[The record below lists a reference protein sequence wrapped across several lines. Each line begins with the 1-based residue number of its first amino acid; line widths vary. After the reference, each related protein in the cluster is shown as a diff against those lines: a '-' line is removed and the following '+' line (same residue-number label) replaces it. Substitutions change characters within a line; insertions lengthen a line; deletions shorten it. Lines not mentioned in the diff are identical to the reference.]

1 MAGRA
6 LARAPDFLSQ
16 LAAHRGREEAMAGTM
31 VSGARP
37 ALALHSVVQVA
48 SRHRSSTV
56 RGAGRAAPCKY
67 CKQRPA
73 AFPAAPG
80 AGACGFL
87 YRCPARRA
95 LRLTRAGVCALA
107 GSAALLRPAPQVR
120 RPGGRQHPLSCVC
133 VVLRTSRRHESSFA
147 SIEGALL
154 VIAPALP
161 AAHSVTPVLAGP
173 PGAPAAGAEI
183 WLLQSHGAL
192 PCGGGGDCGGAPCA
206 AGQLQRVAAA
216 CDDHRCGRAHVHGS
230 AAGVAFPRPASAA
243 LLGGRCSEASCR
255 QAALRRSPGSTDR
268 SASARRPAAVPG
280 LCGRAS

>member
-1 MAGRA
+1 MLCLRSMFARACQSLELRNDQRALICRRVCQQALARYSLMAGRA

-120 RPGGRQHPLSCVC
+120 RPGGRQHPLSVCVC
-133 VVLRTSRRHESSFA
+133 CAPDVTTSRE
-147 SIEGALL
+147 
-154 VIAPALP
+154 
-161 AAHSVTPVLAGP
+161 
-173 PGAPAAGAEI
+173 
-183 WLLQSHGAL
+183 
-192 PCGGGGDCGGAPCA
+192 
-206 AGQLQRVAAA
+206 QLRI
-216 CDDHRCGRAHVHGS
+216 H
-230 AAGVAFPRPASAA
+230 
-243 LLGGRCSEASCR
+243 
-255 QAALRRSPGSTDR
+255 RRSPAGYCSRTAGRAQRDARPRWSTR
-268 SASARRPAAVPG
+268 RAGRWRGNLAPAESRRASMWRRRRLWRRP
-280 LCGRAS
+280 LCSRPAPTGRSGV